1 MSGKKLAVPWILL
14 GIMVIVCI
22 ALAVFIVIRDK
33 ETGEQPVSQNV
44 TEDSSPNFQDY
55 SDYESICK
63 GYYMREDRGG
73 SFILDVENNENF
85 LIQMNTEDDEM
96 FSEFMNGDVI
106 MIATDNEMVTTL
118 PPVIW
123 VYQCMRIE
131 KGTKERKSLPE
142 IQEAVKELEEELG
155 YTFEDYWRE

>member
-55 SDYESICK
+55 SDYGSISR
-63 GYYMREDRGG
+63 GYYMRADSGA
-73 SFILDVENNENF
+73 SFIFLEGDSEND
-85 LIQMNTEDDEM
+85 LTGLHTKDDMM
-96 FSEFMNGDVI
+96 FSELMNGDVI
-106 MIATDNEMVTTL
+106 IFATDEVMDASY
-118 PPVIW
+118 PPTMW
-123 VYQCMRIE
+123 VYKCVRIE
-131 KGTKERKSLPE
+131 KGTKDRKSLPE
-142 IQEAVKELEEELG
+142 IQEAIKEQEEEFG
-155 YTFEDYWRE
+155 YTFEDNWRE

>member
-1 MSGKKLAVPWILL
+1 
-14 GIMVIVCI
+14 
-22 ALAVFIVIRDK
+22 
-33 ETGEQPVSQNV
+33 
-44 TEDSSPNFQDY
+44 
-55 SDYESICK
+55 
-63 GYYMREDRGG
+63 MREDRGG

-85 LIQMNTEDDEM
+85 LIQMDTEDDEM